1 MRNLTCLQATDHMNQ
16 HKELETFVIQIRG
29 NPWLLDHMSVRAG
42 GSGGALLCK
51 MKSRVTLTHSQ
62 IGGLDNDYWQAVD
75 GLSLVDDADV
85 DVQRKGRKDREKGH
99 GVRREGSG
107 LAEAVGRKGQE
118 NDKRVGG
125 GFRIHP
131 ENARVSGRHGVQYCM
146 WHNA

>member
-85 DVQRKGRKDREKGH
+85 DVHHSCVENTGLQC
-99 GVRREGSG
+99 GSG
-107 LAEAVGRKGQE
+107 IMVR
-118 NDKRVGG
+118 
-125 GFRIHP
+125 
-131 ENARVSGRHGVQYCM
+131 NAALLLLNTSSLRHNYNQIQVRLSAC
-146 WHNA
+146 